1 MSVERRVI
9 RMVLAE
15 WRPLALALLCTAGVA
30 GITFAIAKLIEHF
43 VDLATHQDI
52 AGLDRLMIFV
62 AAVAF
67 ANFLFARGQ
76 MYYMA
81 LAAQSM
87 TKKLR
92 AHIFEHLQQMPIS
105 YFQRKHAGSLQS
117 TITND
122 AVVVENGMR
131 LVRDFVSAPLML
143 VGGCVYLLILNWR
156 LALAALVA
164 MPFMLLIVV
173 NRGRKVRRITREL
186 QDRIGGFVHVLEE
199 SLRGVRVI
207 KAFGMENHQIERFD
221 DANESAF
228 RTAMYAQ
235 KKIST
240 IKPMLELIGTV
251 GIALV
256 LWIGGRDV
264 AQGVMTGGELMGF
277 LFVAHQMVTAA
288 GGVGNM
294 NATRAQVLA
303 AADRIYREVLDV
315 QSDVRD
321 KPDAK
326 PLPPIAGHIE
336 FDNVSF
342 RYADG
347 TQALSNVSFTVK
359 PGETVAI
366 VGESGA
372 GKSTLADLLLRF
384 YDPTEGRIFIDSYD
398 LRDITAQSLRAQI
411 GVVPQSTL
419 LFSGTI
425 ADNIRMG
432 RPNATD
438 QEVEQAAEAA
448 HLAAHLFR
456 GRTNGA
462 AEGLQASATDLSGGE
477 RQRVAIARAL
487 VRNPRI
493 LLLDE
498 ATSALDSV
506 SERSIQEAIESNRH
520 QRTLIVIA
528 HRLSTAAR
536 ADRIVVLRAGRL
548 VEEGNHSELLARD
561 GEYARLYAAYVHGT
575 LEAVLPAD

>member
-1 MSVERRVI
+1 
-9 RMVLAE
+9 MVLAE

-30 GITFAIAKLIEHF
+30 GITFAIAKLIEYF

-52 AGLDRLMIFV
+52 AGLDRLMLFV
-62 AAVAF
+62 AAVAL
-67 ANFLFARGQ
+67 ANFVFARGQ

-92 AHIFEHLQQMPIS
+92 ARIFEHLQQMPIS

-143 VGGCVYLLILNWR
+143 VGGCVYLLVLNWR

-207 KAFGMENHQIERFD
+207 KAFGMESHQIERFD

-264 AQGVMTGGELMGF
+264 ARGVMTGGELMGF

-303 AADRIYREVLDV
+303 AADRIHREVLDV

-342 RYADG
+342 RYPDG
-347 TQALSNVSFTVK
+347 TQALSGVSFTVK

-384 YDPTEGRIFIDSYD
+384 YDPTEGRIFVDSYD
-398 LRDITAQSLRAQI
+398 LRNVTAQSLRAQI

-432 RPNATD
+432 RPDATD

-448 HLAAHLFR
+448 HLAHLFR
-456 GRTNGA
+456 GRANGIP
-462 AEGLQASATDLSGGE
+462 EGLQASATDLSGGE

-506 SERSIQEAIESNRH
+506 SERSIQIAIESNRH
-520 QRTLIVIA
+520 QRTMIVIA

-536 ADRIVVLRAGRL
+536 ADRIIVLRAGRL
-548 VEEGNHSELLARD
+548 MEEGTHSELLARN
-561 GEYARLYAAYVHGT
+561 GEYARLYAAYMHGT
-575 LEAVLPAD
+575 AQAVLPAD